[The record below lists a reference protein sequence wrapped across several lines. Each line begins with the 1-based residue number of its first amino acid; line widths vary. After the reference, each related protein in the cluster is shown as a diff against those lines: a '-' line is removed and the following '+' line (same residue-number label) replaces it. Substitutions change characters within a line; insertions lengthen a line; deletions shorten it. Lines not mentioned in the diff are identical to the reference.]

1 MTEGGAAPP
10 TGRPLCRCHG
20 EPMDATPRRSSTG
33 GAWQCAVK
41 RRERQLAAYRADPA
55 SANYARV
62 RVRLRARIARK
73 RAHVEVLEALLHEAQ
88 DTR

>member
-1 MTEGGAAPP
+1 MADDEATPP

-41 RRERQLAAYRADPA
+41 RRERKRVAYHVDPA
-55 SANYARV
+55 SANYARA
-62 RVRLRARIARK
+62 RKRLRARIARK
-73 RAHVEVLEALLHEAQ
+73 RAHVEVLEVLLHGAQ
-88 DTR
+88 D